1 MTSMAE
7 AATQSTSIAAAPET
21 VRAVVLDIERY
32 PEWAKDVK
40 SAVVLERDD
49 AGRPLEVEF
58 RASAIGRSAHY
69 TLHYDWSGDPQ
80 RVAWKLVKGDIVQ
93 AIDGSYLFAPSTT
106 VEGGTDVVYDL
117 AIELVMPLPGFVKR
131 RAEVRILNTLR
142 ELKVRAEEQA

>member
-7 AATQSTSIAAAPET
+7 AATQSTSIAATPES

-69 TLHYDWSGDPQ
+69 TLRYDWSGDPE

-93 AIDGSYLFAPSTT
+93 AIDGSYLFTPSTT